1 MSVLAGKRKESRLE
15 PILYS
20 VDLHDMF
27 TELAQRDFGVKDL
40 DQLVR
45 VRYADGIDKY
55 EDFSRYRGLMRIERD
70 KVDKLCFLLTN
81 NLRAANTIYPTSIH
95 EYEQRRDYQNFGIV
109 NCEQLI
115 KELQHVVELFD
126 VDVNVYERTI
136 KAINREI
143 DLIKKWRQ
151 RDNKI
156 KSYLQGNI

>member
-1 MSVLAGKRKESRLE
+1 MSVLAARRKESRLE
-15 PILYS
+15 PIISSLE
-20 VDLHDMF
+20 LHETI

-45 VRYADGIDKY
+45 VRYANGIDKY

-70 KVDKLCFLLTN
+70 KVDQLCFLLTN
-81 NLRAANTIYPTSIH
+81 NLRAANSIYPKSMQ
-95 EYEQRRDYQNFGIV
+95 EYEKRREFQDFGIV

-115 KELQHVVELFD
+115 KELQRVVELFN
-126 VDVNVYERTI
+126 VDINVYERCV

-143 DLIKKWRQ
+143 DLIKRWRQ

-156 KSYLQGNI
+156 KSYL

>member
-1 MSVLAGKRKESRLE
+1 MSVLASKRNESRLE
-15 PILYS
+15 PITFS
-20 VDLHDMF
+20 VELHDMLI
-27 TELAQRDFGVKDL
+27 ELAQRDFGVKDL

-45 VRYADGIDKY
+45 VRYAAGIDRT

-70 KVDKLCFLLTN
+70 KVDQLGFLLTN
-81 NLRAANTIYPTSIH
+81 NLRAANSIYPTSMH

-115 KELQHVVELFD
+115 KELQHVVELFN
-126 VDVNVYERTI
+126 VDVNVYERCV

-156 KSYLQGNI
+156 KSYLQGSI

>member
-1 MSVLAGKRKESRLE
+1 MSVLAAKRKESRLE
-15 PILYS
+15 PIVCS
-20 VDLHDMF
+20 VELHDMI
-27 TELAQRDFGVKDL
+27 TELAQRDFGVRDL

-45 VRYADGIDKY
+45 VRFADGIDKY
-55 EDFSRYRGLMRIERD
+55 EDFGRYRGLMRIERD
-70 KVDKLCFLLTN
+70 KVDKLCYLLTN
-81 NLRAANTIYPTSIH
+81 NLRAANSIYPTSMH

-115 KELQHVVELFD
+115 KELQHIVDLFN
-126 VDVNVYERTI
+126 VDINVYERCI

-156 KSYLQGNI
+156 KSYL